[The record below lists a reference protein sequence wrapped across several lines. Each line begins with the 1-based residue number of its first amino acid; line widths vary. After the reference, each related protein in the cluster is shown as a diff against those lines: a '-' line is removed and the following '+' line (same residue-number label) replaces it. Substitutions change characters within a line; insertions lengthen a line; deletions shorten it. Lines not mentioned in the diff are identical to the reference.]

1 MVIFNSMLQRK
12 NLGWITLLLTG
23 PLVWAQEISE
33 MTYQDRPHFY
43 IRTTRAEYLYDRQ
56 GGGFSSIKDR
66 EGMEWI
72 GYQPG
77 EGVVPE
83 SAAKDFRGLP
93 NLVFRGDD
101 NGAGH
106 PGFDQCIS
114 KKTSPN
120 KIYTESLSGKWA
132 WQWTFDDKG
141 VLLEILETDT
151 SRAYWF
157 LYEGIPG
164 GSFRPPQKFWGNNV
178 DGIRY
183 DTPAITADSLVRGN
197 WDWVF
202 FGDRKSER
210 SLFVIHLT
218 PDDHEDNFSY
228 MGNTQRGIQS
238 PDGMVVFGFGR
249 SGSMPTLTGENQFYM
264 GFIDHG
270 SKDFEALQNQ
280 IKKIFNY
287 F

>member
-1 MVIFNSMLQRK
+1 MLQRK

-23 PLVWAQEISE
+23 PFVWAQEISE
-33 MTYQDRPHFY
+33 VVYLDRPHFR
-43 IRTTRAEYLYDRQ
+43 ICTTHAEYLYDRQ

-66 EGMEWI
+66 EGIEWI

-77 EGVVPE
+77 EGEVPA

-106 PGFDQCIS
+106 PGFDQCTS

-178 DGIRY
+178 DKIRY
-183 DTPAITADSLVRGN
+183 DTPALTADSLVRGN

-202 FGDRKSER
+202 FGDRDLER

-218 PDDHEDNFSY
+218 PDDLEDNFSY
-228 MGNTQRGIQS
+228 MGSSTEGILS

-249 SGSMPTLTGENQFYM
+249 SGSTPLLNGKNQFYI
-264 GFIDHG
+264 GFAEYG
-270 SKDFEALQNQ
+270 SNTHRILRKQ
-280 IKKIFNY
+280 IKKLLNKF
-287 F
+287 